1 MRIATLTATIR
12 SLFAIGNDRATIVTA
27 NKCKTSS
34 HQSCAHRS
42 AHAYRAWLS
51 DLAGTPRL
59 LPSVVVRSVA
69 SRMLSSMRPPQPML
83 LASGV
88 QGVFVESVERS

>member
-12 SLFAIGNDRATIVTA
+12 SLFAIGNDRRVIVTA
-27 NKCKTSS
+27 NKCKTCS

-51 DLAGTPRL
+51 DLAGTPHL
-59 LPSVVVRSVA
+59 LPVVVSSVA
-69 SRMLSSMRPPQPML
+69 SRMLSCMRPPQPML

-88 QGVFVESVERS
+88 QGVFMESVERS